1 MEEFEKRLAEAEY
14 GKECFAKLFEN
25 IKLAKGNSIVLV
37 LSEDEEILNLGAKYL
52 PDFAKENKSNVYVIA
67 NPDKGNLFGGRGAK
81 LIECPDKKELE
92 ASARYLSVFGKNGEA
107 SKVVIYLTEKNTY
120 GSNIEELLSNGSV
133 DKENYVKYGVYSL
146 EVTPFDKQADK

>member
-14 GKECFAKLFEN
+14 GKTCFAKLFEG
-25 IKLAKGNSIVLV
+25 IKLAKGDSVVLV
-37 LSEDEEILNLGAKYL
+37 LSEDEEILSLGAKYL
-52 PDFAKENKSNVYVIA
+52 PDFVKENKTNVYVIA
-67 NPDKGNLFGGRGAK
+67 DPSKRCMFNDKGAK

-92 ASARYLSVFGKNGEA
+92 AIARYLCVFGKNGEA

-133 DKENYVKYGVYSL
+133 NKENFVKYGVYSL
-146 EVTPFDKQADK
+146 DVNPFDRQAKE